1 MPPTDTQGPGQ
12 THAPTPVASPPLPWS
27 DALLLGYPKMDAEH
41 REFVQLVGL
50 LQTAPDVEL
59 GAHLAAFEAHA
70 RRHFG
75 TEDAW
80 MESTAFPPRDC
91 HQKEHAAVLQ
101 SLEEVQALHAA
112 FGRCDVVRSFADE
125 LARWFPGHADYLD
138 SALAAWMSKRRH
150 GGRPVVLKRHAATP
164 YTHPL

>member
-1 MPPTDTQGPGQ
+1 MPPTS
-12 THAPTPVASPPLPWS
+12 SPPLPWS
-27 DALLLGYPKMDAEH
+27 DALLLGYPEMDAEH

-50 LQTAPDVEL
+50 LQTAPDAEL
-59 GAHLAAFEAHA
+59 GTHLAAFEAHA

-75 TEDAW
+75 SEDTW
-80 MESTAFPPRDC
+80 METTAFPPRDC
-91 HQKEHAAVLQ
+91 HQKEHAAVLK

-164 YTHPL
+164 HAHPL

>member
-1 MPPTDTQGPGQ
+1 MTATDAHTPTLQ
-12 THAPTPVASPPLPWS
+12 PTLCWS
-27 DALLLGYPKMDAEH
+27 DALLLGYSEMDAEH
-41 REFVQLVGL
+41 QEFAQLVGL
-50 LQTAPDVEL
+50 LQTAPDADL

-75 TEDAW
+75 TEDEW
-80 MESTAFPPRDC
+80 MASTGFPPRDC

-150 GGRPVVLKRHAATP
+150 GGRPVVLRRLAATP
-164 YTHPL
+164 HTSPL

>member
-1 MPPTDTQGPGQ
+1 MTPPD
-12 THAPTPVASPPLPWS
+12 THALTPNPSPTLQWS
-27 DALLLGYPKMDAEH
+27 DALLLGYPEMDAEH
-41 REFVQLVGL
+41 QEFAQLVGL
-50 LQTAPDVEL
+50 LQTVPDAEL
-59 GAHLAAFEAHA
+59 GVHLAAFEAHA

-75 TEDAW
+75 TEDDW
-80 MESTAFPPRDC
+80 MESTGFPPRDC

-112 FGRCDVVRSFADE
+112 FGRCDVVRSFANE

-150 GGRPVVLKRHAATP
+150 GGRPVVLRRQAATP
-164 YTHPL
+164 HTQPL

>member
-1 MPPTDTQGPGQ
+1 MTPTP
-12 THAPTPVASPPLPWS
+12 APTLQWS
-27 DALLLGYPKMDAEH
+27 DALLLGYPEMDAEH
-41 REFVQLVGL
+41 REFAELVGQ
-50 LQTAPDVEL
+50 LQTAPDAEL

-75 TEDAW
+75 TEDGW
-80 MESTAFPPRDC
+80 MEETGFPPRDC

-101 SLEEVQALHAA
+101 SLEEVHALHGAM
-112 FGRCDVVRSFADE
+112 GRCDVVRSFADE

-150 GGRPVVLKRHAATP
+150 GGRPVVLKRGAAVP
-164 YTHPL
+164 SPG

>member
-1 MPPTDTQGPGQ
+1 MPPTS
-12 THAPTPVASPPLPWS
+12 SPPLPWS
-27 DALLLGYPKMDAEH
+27 DALLLGYPEMDAEH

-50 LQTAPDVEL
+50 LQTAPDAEL

-75 TEDAW
+75 SEDAW
-80 MESTAFPPRDC
+80 METTAFPPRDC

-101 SLEEVQALHAA
+101 SLQEVQALHTSQ
-112 FGRCDVVRSFADE
+112 GRCDVVRSFADE

-138 SALAAWMSKRRH
+138 SALAAWMSKCRH

-164 YTHPL
+164 HAHPL

>member
-1 MPPTDTQGPGQ
+1 MTS
-12 THAPTPVASPPLPWS
+12 TPAQPLHWS
-27 DALLLGYPKMDAEH
+27 DALLLGYPEMDAEH

-50 LQTAPDVEL
+50 LQVAPEEEL

-75 TEDAW
+75 TEDEW
-80 MESTAFPPRDC
+80 MESTGFPPRDC

-101 SLEEVQALHAA
+101 SLEEVQALHAT

-164 YTHPL
+164 HAHPL

>member
-1 MPPTDTQGPGQ
+1 
-12 THAPTPVASPPLPWS
+12 
-27 DALLLGYPKMDAEH
+27 MDAEH

-50 LQTAPDVEL
+50 LQTAPDAEL
-59 GAHLAAFEAHA
+59 GAHLAAFEAHV

-75 TEDAW
+75 SEDAW
-80 MESTAFPPRDC
+80 METTAFPPRDC

-138 SALAAWMSKRRH
+138 SALAAWMSKCRH

-164 YTHPL
+164 HAHPL

>member
-1 MPPTDTQGPGQ
+1 MPPTS
-12 THAPTPVASPPLPWS
+12 SPPLPWS
-27 DALLLGYPKMDAEH
+27 DALLLGYPEMDAEH

-50 LQTAPDVEL
+50 LQTAPDAEL

-75 TEDAW
+75 SEDEW

-91 HQKEHAAVLQ
+91 HQKEHAAVLK

-138 SALAAWMSKRRH
+138 SALAAWMSKCRH
-150 GGRPVVLKRHAATP
+150 GGRPVVLKRHAGTP
-164 YTHPL
+164 HAHPL

>member
-1 MPPTDTQGPGQ
+1 MSSSDMTPNP
-12 THAPTPVASPPLPWS
+12 APTLPWT
-27 DALLLGYPKMDAEH
+27 DALLLGYPEMDVEH
-41 REFVQLVGL
+41 REFVELVGR
-50 LQTAPDVEL
+50 LQSSPDEEL
-59 GAHLAAFEAHA
+59 GRHLTAFEAHA

-80 MESTAFPPRDC
+80 MEDTGFPPRDC

-101 SLEEVQALHAA
+101 SLEEVQALHTA

-150 GGRPVVLKRHAATP
+150 GGRPVVLRRGAAVSEP
-164 YTHPL
+164 G

>member
-1 MPPTDTQGPGQ
+1 MPPTS
-12 THAPTPVASPPLPWS
+12 SPPLPWS
-27 DALLLGYPKMDAEH
+27 DALLLGYPEMDAEH

-50 LQTAPDVEL
+50 LQTSPDAEL
-59 GAHLAAFEAHA
+59 SAHLAAFEAHA
-70 RRHFG
+70 RQHFG
-75 TEDAW
+75 SEDAW

-138 SALAAWMSKRRH
+138 SALAAWMSKCRH

-164 YTHPL
+164 HAHPL

>member
-1 MPPTDTQGPGQ
+1 MTPTP
-12 THAPTPVASPPLPWS
+12 APTLQWS
-27 DALLLGYPKMDAEH
+27 DALLLGYPEMDAEH
-41 REFVQLVGL
+41 REFAELVGQL
-50 LQTAPDVEL
+50 HTAPDAEL
-59 GAHLAAFEAHA
+59 GQHLAAFEAHA

-80 MESTAFPPRDC
+80 MEETGFPPRDC
-91 HQKEHAAVLQ
+91 HQKEHAAVLR

-164 YTHPL
+164 HAHPH

>member
-1 MPPTDTQGPGQ
+1 
-12 THAPTPVASPPLPWS
+12 
-27 DALLLGYPKMDAEH
+27 
-41 REFVQLVGL
+41 
-50 LQTAPDVEL
+50 
-59 GAHLAAFEAHA
+59 
-70 RRHFG
+70 
-75 TEDAW
+75 

-101 SLEEVQALHAA
+101 SLQEVQALHAA

-164 YTHPL
+164 HAHPL

>member
-1 MPPTDTQGPGQ
+1 MTTDA
-12 THAPTPVASPPLPWS
+12 HSPPPEPPLGWS
-27 DALLLGYPKMDAEH
+27 DALLLGYPEMDAEH

-50 LQTAPDVEL
+50 LQTAPDAEL

-75 TEDAW
+75 SEDAW
-80 MESTAFPPRDC
+80 METTAFPPRDC

-164 YTHPL
+164 HAHPL

>member
-1 MPPTDTQGPGQ
+1 MTS
-12 THAPTPVASPPLPWS
+12 TPALPLQWS
-27 DALLLGYPKMDAEH
+27 DALLLGYPEMDAEH
-41 REFVQLVGL
+41 REFVQLVGQ
-50 LQTAPDVEL
+50 LQTAPEEEL

-164 YTHPL
+164 HVHPL

>member
-1 MPPTDTQGPGQ
+1 M
-12 THAPTPVASPPLPWS
+12 TPASSPPLPWS
-27 DALLLGYPKMDAEH
+27 DALLLGYPEMDAEH

-80 MESTAFPPRDC
+80 MEETGFPPRDC

-101 SLEEVQALHAA
+101 SLEEVQSLHTA

-164 YTHPL
+164 HTHPL

>member
-1 MPPTDTQGPGQ
+1 MT
-12 THAPTPVASPPLPWS
+12 PTPASTLQWR
-27 DALLLGYPKMDAEH
+27 DALLLGYPEMDAEH
-41 REFVQLVGL
+41 REFAELVGL
-50 LQTAPDVEL
+50 LQTAPDEEL
-59 GAHLAAFEAHA
+59 GQYLAAFEAHA

-101 SLEEVQALHAA
+101 SLEEVQALHGAV
-112 FGRCDVVRSFADE
+112 GRCDVVRSFADE

-150 GGRPVVLKRHAATP
+150 GGRPVVVRRQAATP
-164 YTHPL
+164 HTGSL

>member
-1 MPPTDTQGPGQ
+1 MPP
-12 THAPTPVASPPLPWS
+12 SLPLPWS
-27 DALLLGYPKMDAEH
+27 DALLLGYPEMDAEH

-50 LQTAPDVEL
+50 LQTAPDAEL

-70 RRHFG
+70 RQHFG
-75 TEDAW
+75 SEDAW
-80 MESTAFPPRDC
+80 MERTAFPPRDC

-138 SALAAWMSKRRH
+138 SALAAWMSKCRH

-164 YTHPL
+164 HAHPL

>member
-1 MPPTDTQGPGQ
+1 MPP
-12 THAPTPVASPPLPWS
+12 SLPLPWS
-27 DALLLGYPKMDAEH
+27 DALLLGYPEMDAEH

-50 LQTAPDVEL
+50 LQTAPDAEL

-70 RRHFG
+70 RQHFG
-75 TEDAW
+75 SEDAW
-80 MESTAFPPRDC
+80 MERTAFPPRDC

-101 SLEEVQALHAA
+101 SLQEVQALHAA
-112 FGRCDVVRSFADE
+112 FGRCDVVRSFAYE

-164 YTHPL
+164 HAHPL

>member
-1 MPPTDTQGPGQ
+1 MTATD
-12 THAPTPVASPPLPWS
+12 APTPTPEPRLSWS
-27 DALLLGYPKMDAEH
+27 DALLLGYPEMDAEH

-50 LQTAPDVEL
+50 LQTSPDAEL

-75 TEDAW
+75 SEDAW
-80 MESTAFPPRDC
+80 METTAFPPRDC

-164 YTHPL
+164 HAHPL

>member
-1 MPPTDTQGPGQ
+1 VTKTLDP
-12 THAPTPVASPPLPWS
+12 SLSWS
-27 DALLLGYPKMDAEH
+27 DSLLLGYPEMDAEH
-41 REFVQLVGL
+41 REFVELVGR
-50 LQTAPDVEL
+50 LQSAPDEEL
-59 GAHLAAFEAHA
+59 GQHLAAFEAHA

-80 MESTAFPPRDC
+80 MEDTGFPPRDC

-101 SLEEVQALHAA
+101 SLEEVQSLHAA

-150 GGRPVVLKRHAATP
+150 GGRPVVLRRQAATP
-164 YTHPL
+164 HLTPLSP

>member
-1 MPPTDTQGPGQ
+1 MTPTD
-12 THAPTPVASPPLPWS
+12 APTPTPEPPLCWS
-27 DALLLGYPKMDAEH
+27 DALLLGYPEMDAEH
-41 REFVQLVGL
+41 QEFAQLVGL
-50 LQTAPDVEL
+50 LQTAPDADL
-59 GAHLAAFEAHA
+59 GVRLAAFEAHA

-80 MESTAFPPRDC
+80 MEETGFPPRDC

-112 FGRCDVVRSFADE
+112 VGRCDVVRSFADE

-150 GGRPVVLKRHAATP
+150 GGRPVVLKRGAAVASP
-164 YTHPL
+164 G